1 MLQAGLATHFV
12 ASSSLGR
19 LEDALHSLST
29 SARDSSAVRR
39 AIASVQV
46 RPVTPAAGALHAKAS
61 GWCGVIPGMVALL
74 SGYVNK
80 LSVCGAAPDLVSWV
94 SVCVKL

>member
-1 MLQAGLATHFV
+1 MLEAGLATHFV

-19 LEDALHSLST
+19 LEDALHSLGT

-46 RPVTPAAGALHAKAS
+46 LADSFAAHALHA
-61 GWCGVIPGMVALL
+61 
-74 SGYVNK
+74 
-80 LSVCGAAPDLVSWV
+80 
-94 SVCVKL
+94 